1 MVLRLAEDL
10 LRSPMATI
18 LRLAR
23 LLGFG
28 FSSPGHCPLRKT
40 AVARPAKI
48 SAAYLQKL
56 EAGMVKN
63 PSPRVLHRLAT
74 VLDVSYGKLME
85 LAGYVVPAADRATGR
100 TTPTLAQQALLPQ
113 DLTDEEWRA
122 VAAFIAYLREQRKK
136 T

>member
-1 MVLRLAEDL
+1 MGKSRGSGDL
-10 LRSPMATI
+10 DGGSQD
-18 LRLAR
+18 
-23 LLGFG
+23 LGKELKAVRQIQG
-28 FSSPGHCPLRKT
+28 LSLS